1 MDYEK
6 KVYDETNRGRL
17 FNNDQNWEISV
28 QGKLNING
36 DNNRIIGVKRL
47 NKDNQPIVEIYH
59 AIGTLKE
66 VTQKVQYNDPDFKG
80 VINKMQNSGSMSI
93 SAWRQVSDRG
103 NHTVSLSVRDFDD
116 RKNENSM

>member
-1 MDYEK
+1 MTTK
-6 KVYDETNRGRL
+6 KTALITGVTGQDGSLLTEFLLKKKY
-17 FNNDQNWEISV
+17 
-28 QGKLNING
+28 
-36 DNNRIIGVKRL
+36 RIIGVKRL

-66 VTQKVQYNDPDFKG
+66 VTQKVQDNDPDFKG

>member
-36 DNNRIIGVKRL
+36 DNNRIIGVKR
-47 NKDNQPIVEIYH
+47 
-59 AIGTLKE
+59 
-66 VTQKVQYNDPDFKG
+66 
-80 VINKMQNSGSMSI
+80 
-93 SAWRQVSDRG
+93 
-103 NHTVSLSVRDFDD
+103 
-116 RKNENSM
+116 